1 MLGCRMTQES
11 VETES
16 RTLKRG
22 AAVQLV
28 NIRVNSMSVL
38 INARL
43 LAVLILYVIG
53 HEDAV

>member
-1 MLGCRMTQES
+1 M
-11 VETES
+11 ETES